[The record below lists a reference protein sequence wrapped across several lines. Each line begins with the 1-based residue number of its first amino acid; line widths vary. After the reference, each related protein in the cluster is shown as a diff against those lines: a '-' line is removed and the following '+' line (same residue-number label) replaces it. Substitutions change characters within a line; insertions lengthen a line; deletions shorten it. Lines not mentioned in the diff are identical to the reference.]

1 MQVRSLGGADRGA
14 QPLTP
19 LPRPVSRV
27 TSADPSVGLL
37 TPSHF
42 PWGDWDRSRD
52 SAGRGVKIP
61 VRKRRVFPPGAYQ
74 EEGGGAECRGSRVYE
89 GYSFLLILGRK
100 RLGHRAY

>member
-1 MQVRSLGGADRGA
+1 MQVRSLGGAERGA

-19 LPRPVSRV
+19 LPPPGSRV

-37 TPSHF
+37 TPF

-52 SAGRGVKIP
+52 SVGRGVKIL

-89 GYSFLLILGRK
+89 GYLVLLILGRK
-100 RLGHRAY
+100 RLGHLAY